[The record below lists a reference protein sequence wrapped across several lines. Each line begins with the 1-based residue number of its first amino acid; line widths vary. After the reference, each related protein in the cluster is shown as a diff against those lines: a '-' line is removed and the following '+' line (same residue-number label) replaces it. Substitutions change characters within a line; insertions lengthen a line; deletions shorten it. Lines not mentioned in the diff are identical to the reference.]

1 MALAFVVPGRLNQL
15 TGGYLY
21 DHHVV
26 GGMRARG
33 RAVEVI
39 ELPGRYPDAD
49 ADTRE
54 AAAHALTQLPDG
66 DTVVIDGLA
75 LPGLADALPRHA
87 RRLRLVGF
95 IHHPLSLE
103 TGLSTDEARHY
114 AQLEAELWPVLKGAI
129 CPSEHTARAV
139 RASGLPADR
148 VAVVAPGVHRPAS
161 LSAHPPVPFVPQH
174 VEEHQAAPPWRAPHT
189 TTAGDLPDRALQLL
203 AVGTITPRK
212 GHLLLVDALAHL
224 YREQPELNW
233 HLTCIGSLDRDP
245 AAAHALHQRIAD
257 HGLTGRITLR
267 GEQPAV
273 QLTEAYQHADLFVLP
288 SHHEGYGMVF
298 TEALAHGLPILST
311 TAGAIPDTVPAGAS
325 LLVPPGDED
334 ALRHALAC
342 ALNDSTLRAELAAG
356 ARRAALS
363 LHDWDT
369 AVGRWLAAFDQVSR

>member
-1 MALAFVVPGRLNQL
+1 MALAFVVPGRLDQL

-26 GGMRARG
+26 GGLRAHG
-33 RAVEVI
+33 LAVEVI
-39 ELPGRYPDAD
+39 ELPGHYPAAD

-54 AAAHALTQLPDG
+54 AAAHALAQRPDG

-87 RRLRLVGF
+87 SRLRLVGF

-103 TGLSTDEARHY
+103 TGLGAAEARHY
-114 AQLEAELWPVLKGAI
+114 AQLEAELWPVLTGAI

-148 VAVVAPGVHRPAS
+148 VAVVAPGVRLP
-161 LSAHPPVPFVPQH
+161 
-174 VEEHQAAPPWRAPHT
+174 EHQPTRRRVVPHAAATDGP
-189 TTAGDLPDRALQLL
+189 LQLL

-212 GHLLLVDALAHL
+212 GHLLLVDALARLH
-224 YREQPELNW
+224 REQPELDW
-233 HLTCIGSLDRDP
+233 HLSCIGSLDRDP
-245 AAAHALHQRIAD
+245 AAAHALRQRIAD
-257 HGLTGRITLR
+257 HGLTERITLR
-267 GEQPAV
+267 GEQPAA
-273 QLTEAYQHADLFVLP
+273 QLIEAYQHADLFVLP

-311 TAGAIPDTVPAGAS
+311 TAGAIPDTVPASAS
-325 LLVPPGDED
+325 LLVPPGDEA
-334 ALRHALAC
+334 ALRHALS
-342 ALNDSTLRAELAAG
+342 LVLSDPTLRGELAAG
-356 ARRAALS
+356 ARHAALS

-369 AVGRWLAAFDQVSR
+369 AVSHWLAALEQVGR